1 MVFPSN
7 LLVIMMTT
15 HTSTRVQARHIVSS
29 HSHRCVLQTS
39 RVHDIKIAL
48 KAPRGT
54 VQDR

>member
-7 LLVIMMTT
+7 LLVIMTT
-15 HTSTRVQARHIVSS
+15 HTSTRIQAPDTLSLATHTDA
-29 HSHRCVLQTS
+29 CS
-39 RVHDIKIAL
+39 RPRASMHLAL